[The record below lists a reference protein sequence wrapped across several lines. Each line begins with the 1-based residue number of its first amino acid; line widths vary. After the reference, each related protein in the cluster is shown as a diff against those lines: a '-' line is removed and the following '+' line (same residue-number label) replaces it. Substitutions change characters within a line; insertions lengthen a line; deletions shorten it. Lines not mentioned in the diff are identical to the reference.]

1 MNINIV
7 SYNAR
12 GLRVGHSN
20 ADKSR
25 RFVVDKL
32 LETYDVLCVQ
42 ETFLPKQDL
51 ERLNSLHK
59 DFYGAGEST
68 TDLST
73 EIVRGRI
80 SGGVAV
86 LWHKKFDQLVN
97 VVRLDV
103 DWARFEFSWGGQKFI
118 ILNIYTPYDCSQNED
133 EYLNRFGLSYVF
145 YSG

>member
-1 MNINIV
+1 MNLNIV

-12 GLRVGHSN
+12 GLRVGHSE
-20 ADKSR
+20 ADKTR

-32 LETYDVLCVQ
+32 LETCDALCVQ

-73 EIVRGRI
+73 RIVRGRI
-80 SGGVAV
+80 PGGVAV
-86 LWHKKFDQLVN
+86 LC
-97 VVRLDV
+97 
-103 DWARFEFSWGGQKFI
+103 G
-118 ILNIYTPYDCSQNED
+118 
-133 EYLNRFGLSYVF
+133 
-145 YSG
+145 